1 MTDSNQPK
9 PDQTT
14 PASTDVPAS
23 TDPKDINQG
32 LAQSPEMSKLE
43 VLQNKVLALHESMKL
58 NLEAAD
64 KLSPDM
70 AEEREKHHQI
80 HLKHVAEIE
89 KVAKEIEAHHQAAG
103 KNGPARAGAGKTLHF
118 PDLDRLI
125 DIIMKLLKKLIEMI
139 GRGVTMFRDQ
149 FREKTGE
156 NAAGTPGQNGQE
168 SAKPEGKKAKSVI
181 GMNVPGGGI
190 AVNPPAPAESKA
202 TTPEQAESAAEK
214 AVEAAAERQQ
224 EIRRALAAEAQLEND
239 NDGPAPGSTPKKP
252 K

>member
-1 MTDSNQPK
+1 MNDSNQPK
-9 PDQTT
+9 PDQIA

-32 LAQSPEMSKLE
+32 LAESPELSKLE

-58 NLEAAD
+58 NLEAAE

-70 AEEREKHHQI
+70 VEEREKHHQI

-89 KVAKEIEAHHQAAG
+89 KVAKEIEAHHQATG
-103 KNGPARAGAGKTLHF
+103 KNGPTRAGAGKTLSL
-118 PDLDRLI
+118 PLLDKVIDL
-125 DIIMKLLKKLIEMI
+125 IMDLLKKLIALI

-156 NAAGTPGQNGQE
+156 NSVATPGHKGQE
-168 SAKPEGKKAKSVI
+168 SAKAESNKAKTVI
-181 GMNVPGGGI
+181 GMNVPGGGV
-190 AVNPPAPAESKA
+190 AVNPPAPVQSKA
-202 TTPEQAESAAEK
+202 ITPEQAERAAEQ

-224 EIRRALAAEAQLEND
+224 DIRRALAAEAELAND
-239 NDGPAPGSTPKKP
+239 DGPAPGSTPKKP